1 MEKKHPLEQ
10 FKFCPK
16 CGSANFLINNFKSKK
31 CADCGFVY
39 YFNPSAAVACFLK
52 NAQGDLLLAVR
63 ANDPAKGSYDL
74 PGGFVDMDETGEEA
88 IVRELK
94 EETGLEIRNL
104 KYIFSIPNHY
114 MYSGFLVDTLD
125 LFFEAEVEDFNMAIA
140 SDDVKSIRIVHPS
153 EVNEDDFGLESI
165 KKAIVKYK
173 STL

>member
-52 NAQGDLLLAVR
+52 NANGDLLLAVR
-63 ANDPAKGSYDL
+63 ANEPAKGSYDL
-74 PGGFVDMDETGEEA
+74 PGGFVDMEETGEEA

-94 EETGLEIRNL
+94 EETGLEIKNL
-104 KYIFSIPNHY
+104 KYVFSIPNHY

-125 LFFEAEVEDFNMAIA
+125 LFFEAEVEDFSLAIA
-140 SDDVKSIRIVHPS
+140 NDDVKSIRVVHPS
-153 EVNEDDFGLESI
+153 ELNKDDFGLESI